1 MQRFRHFDQLRSF
14 VVVAEHLN
22 LTRAADLL
30 SLSKGAVSHQI
41 KVLESELGVALFHAN
56 RRTLSLTD
64 QGQQLYR
71 VAKANLEDIEREI
84 RTLRAPL
91 PQAINI
97 GMATYF
103 ASRWLS
109 PRLMKFMHANPDIGL
124 RIQPLIN
131 QAEFDHHTLDMAIRW
146 GKGEWRYPG
155 MRVELIF
162 NSSLMLTASIDS
174 GQLIREQGILAAIQS
189 SGLLHDQ
196 EGSRAW
202 DDWFETADL
211 PVVPAR
217 HDLVVPDPNVRVQ
230 AVIDGQGMA
239 LYDELVADELRQGK
253 LYQHTDVVLD
263 NYGYY
268 LIYPEQS
275 LHQDSMT
282 RFRDWLLQEP
292 RRPLYP

>member
-1 MQRFRHFDQLRSF
+1 MWRFRHFDQLRSF

-22 LTRAADLL
+22 LTKAADLL

-41 KVLESELGVALFHAN
+41 KVLESELGVALFQAN
-56 RRTLSLTD
+56 RRTLNLTD
-64 QGQQLYR
+64 RGQQLYR
-71 VAKANLEDIEREI
+71 IAKSNLEDIEREI
-84 RTLRAPL
+84 RTLRAPF
-91 PQAINI
+91 PQVINI

-146 GKGEWRYPG
+146 GKGEWRLPG
-155 MRVELIF
+155 MRIERIF
-162 NSSLMLTASIDS
+162 HSPIMLTASE
-174 GQLIREQGILAAIQS
+174 GGGRLIQEQGILAAIQA

-202 DDWFETADL
+202 DDWFEAAGL
-211 PVVPAR
+211 PAVPAR

-239 LYDELVADELRQGK
+239 LYDELVEDEVVQGK
-253 LYQHTDVVLD
+253 LYQHTDVVLG

-275 LHQDSMT
+275 LHQEAMT
-282 RFRDWLLQEP
+282 RFRDWLMQEP
-292 RRPLYP
+292 RRPVYP